1 MKKSIALITCLL
13 TVLSCLAGCAC
24 KHSWIDATCTEA
36 AVCELCGLT
45 EGEPL
50 GHQEVAA
57 ESSYDF
63 IALTEQTG
71 TVCEACGEALSSEVQ
86 PLTVLHAGG
95 LFLCDREE
103 FIGRYQALAEELGY
117 RVVLEESG
125 HEHEKLLELYAV
137 DTAGTGSER
146 SLGRYRF
153 AFHNEWFP
161 EAEDGKF
168 HMLFTYREGETTD
181 IEILSMLF
189 QALLCAVVCDP
200 TLIEEGQ
207 AAMDSGNATDFGL
220 AQMVSQLVSGEVVT
234 HNGLRYTLDGETG
247 YFIVEVIG

>member
-1 MKKSIALITCLL
+1 MKKCIALITCLL
-13 TVLSCLAGCAC
+13 TVLSCLAGCSC

-36 AVCELCGLT
+36 AICELCGLT

-50 GHQEVAA
+50 GHREVAA
-57 ESSYDF
+57 ESIYDF

-71 TVCEACGEALSSEVQ
+71 TECEACGESLSSEVQ

-103 FIGRYQALAEELGY
+103 FIGRYQSLAEELGY

-125 HEHEKLLELYAV
+125 NEHEKLLELYAA

-146 SLGRYRF
+146 SLGRYHLE
-153 AFHNEWFP
+153 FHNEQFP
-161 EAEDGKF
+161 DAENGKF
-168 HMLFTYREGETTD
+168 HMLFTYRDGENTGID
-181 IEILSMLF
+181 MLSMLF
-189 QALLCAVVCDP
+189 QALLCMVVCDP

-207 AAMDSGNATDFGL
+207 AAMDSGDVTDIDLAKMAT
-220 AQMVSQLVSGEVVT
+220 QLVSGERVM